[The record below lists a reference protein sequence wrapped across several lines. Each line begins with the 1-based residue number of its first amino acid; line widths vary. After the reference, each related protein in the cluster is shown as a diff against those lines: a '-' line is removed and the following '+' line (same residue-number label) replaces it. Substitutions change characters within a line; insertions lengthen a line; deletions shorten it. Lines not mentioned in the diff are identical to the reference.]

1 MKKTVIALCLVAVA
15 GAGGAWYWEK
25 QNGTGTTFRVEEAA
39 HGKLVATVGAT
50 GTLQPRELVDVGAQV
65 QGQIITIG
73 KDPATDSGIVTWG
86 SEVQGPVLDKDG
98 NVVKSGTVLA
108 QIDPSIYDA
117 QRSSGQAAVRSAEA
131 ALKSAKADVLVKT
144 ATLSQ
149 ATKDWGRAQKLY
161 TGGNGGLA
169 NGGIAQAEYD
179 QYKSQF
185 DSATANLEV
194 AKAAVGT
201 AEAQIAAA
209 TANLKTAQT
218 NLNYTTITAPV
229 TGTVIDRRV
238 NVGQTV
244 VASLSAPSLFLIAK
258 DLKKMEVWATV
269 NEVDIGRIHTGD
281 PVNFTVDSN
290 PTRVYH
296 GKVVPQGKF
305 PLRFNVQMISN
316 VVTYT
321 VVVSAENEDLS
332 LRPYQTANLSFIVAD
347 KKDALLVPNAALRWL
362 PAKEQI
368 APDQRAAY
376 YQLKGKKHAP
386 TDPDAQDHGLVWT
399 QGDDG
404 FVRYAEVRTGL
415 SDGVKTEVLEVIG
428 GELPDHTRLVVG
440 EEKKG
445 AQGGEKNPFSVQMF
459 RGNKSKDKDK
469 E

>member
-1 MKKTVIALCLVAVA
+1 MKKTMITLCLVAVA
-15 GAGGAWYWEK
+15 AAGGAWYWEK
-25 QNGTGTTFRVEEAA
+25 QGVSGTTLRFEEVAR
-39 HGKLVATVGAT
+39 GKLVATVGAT
-50 GTLQPRELVDVGAQV
+50 GTLQAREVVDVGAQV
-65 QGQIITIG
+65 QGQIISLG
-73 KDPATDSGIVTWG
+73 KDPNTQSGLVWWG

-98 NVVKSGTVLA
+98 NVVKPGTVLA
-108 QIDPSIYDA
+108 QIDPSIYEG
-117 QRSSGQAAVRSAEA
+117 QRNSAQAAVKSAEA

-144 ATLSQ
+144 ATLAQ
-149 ATKDWGRAQKLY
+149 ATNDWGRAQKLY
-161 TGGNGGLA
+161 TGGSGGLA

-179 QYKSQF
+179 QFKAQF

-229 TGTVIDRRV
+229 TGIVIDRRV

-258 DLKKMEVWATV
+258 DLTKMEAWATV
-269 NEVDIGRIHTGD
+269 NEVDIGKIRVGA
-281 PVNFTVDSN
+281 PVDFTVDSN
-290 PTRVYH
+290 PGRVYH
-296 GKVVPQGKF
+296 GKVVPQGKL
-305 PLRFNVQMISN
+305 PLRLNASMTSN

-321 VVVSAENEDLS
+321 VVVSVDNEDLA
-332 LRPYQTANLSFIVAD
+332 LWPYQTTNLSFIVAN
-347 KKDALLVPNAALRWL
+347 KKDVLLVPNAALRWQ
-362 PAKEQI
+362 PTRDQI

-376 YQLKGKKHAP
+376 FQLKNKKHGP
-386 TDPDAQDHGLVWT
+386 TDPDAQDHALVWT

-404 FVRYAEVRTGL
+404 FVRYVDIRTGL
-415 SDGVKTEVLEVIG
+415 TDGVRTEVVDVAG
-428 GELPDHTRLVVG
+428 GELPEHTRLVVG

-459 RGNKSKDKDK
+459 RGNKAKEKDK